1 MTYMNIAGDD
11 DYHFRK
17 AEAGRAMKNKLGL
30 NVNPLD
36 GATGSVRYELTQG
49 IAH

>member
-1 MTYMNIAGDD
+1 MAYIYFAGDD

-30 NVNPLD
+30 TVNPLD
-36 GATGSVRYELTQG
+36 GATGSVCYELTQG